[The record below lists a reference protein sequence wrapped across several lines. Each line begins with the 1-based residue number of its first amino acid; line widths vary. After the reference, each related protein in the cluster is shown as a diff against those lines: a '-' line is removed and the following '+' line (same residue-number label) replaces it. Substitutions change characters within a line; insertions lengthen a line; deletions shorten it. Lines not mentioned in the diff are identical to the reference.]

1 MLPSGSLET
10 FGHGLLPRAKSGS
23 MVLWR
28 PGSGVVSVIPVG
40 IGRSIDVWGLVGHL
54 GPCWCHVG
62 ACGPCCCWGCADL
75 GGLSCHQD
83 LVTSRPELHSRSM
96 VLLQLGSMVM
106 SMACVSIKVI
116 GTMAVLNCPY
126 HDWLCLPLSRYCSQ
140 SWSYSFGENSPP
152 HSEKMTLPLSEK
164 MTLPLTVA
172 CTSPGTTLELT
183 LMFGRQVSQS

>member
-1 MLPSGSLET
+1 MLPSGALET
-10 FGHGLLPRAKSGS
+10 FGHGLLPRPKSGS

-40 IGRSIDVWGLVGHL
+40 IGRSIDAWGLVGHL

-116 GTMAVLNCPY
+116 GTMAVLNWPY
-126 HDWLCLPLSRYCSQ
+126 HDWLCPSLDTIVRELVLLL
-140 SWSYSFGENSPP
+140 WG
-152 HSEKMTLPLSEK
+152 
-164 MTLPLTVA
+164 
-172 CTSPGTTLELT
+172 ELT
-183 LMFGRQVSQS
+183 PTLRKDDPTPHRGMHLTWNHPRADPDVWEAGEPILRTQEQET